1 MSEEKAAAMSETRDF
16 DLAVIGAGPG
26 GYVCALKAAQRGLKV
41 LCVDRRD
48 TPGGTCLN
56 VGCIP
61 SKALLHSSER
71 LHEAETEFASLGI
84 DNVKPTLNLGQMMAR
99 KERVVGDTVKGIG
112 YLFRK
117 NNVTFSVGE
126 AVLTGPHSLT
136 INGEAVTAQ
145 SIVIATGSAP
155 AALPG
160 VTFDEKRVV
169 SSTGALSLE
178 NVPKRLAVIG
188 AGVIGLE
195 LGSVWKRLGSEVT
208 VIEYGDHIAP
218 GFDRGLGR
226 QFQRSLE
233 KLGLKFRLST
243 RVTKVATESESLALT
258 LQKVGKEETETLE
271 ADVVLVAIGRKPY
284 TQGLDLGA
292 VGIDPDEAGRIP
304 VDGHFRTSCPSIYA
318 IGDVIAGPM
327 LAHKAEEEGLALAEQ
342 LAGRVGHVPYDA
354 IPSVIYTQPEFA
366 MVGKTEEQLKQEGI
380 AYKTGSFPFMA
391 SARARAIAATDGGVK
406 VLTDAKTDRI
416 LGVHILGAC
425 AGELIAE
432 ATLAMTFKASAEDV
446 ALACHAH
453 PTLSEAF
460 KEAAMGAFDRALH
473 L

>member
-1 MSEEKAAAMSETRDF
+1 MSESFEF

-41 LCVDRRD
+41 LCVDRRE

-71 LHEAETEFASLGI
+71 LHEAETEFAALGI
-84 DNVKPTLNLGQMMAR
+84 DGVSPKLNLGQMMAR

-117 NNVTFSVGE
+117 NNVTFKVGE
-126 AVLTGPHSLT
+126 ATLTGPHGLS
-136 INGEAVTAQ
+136 INGESVTAQ

-155 AALPG
+155 VALPG
-160 VTFDEKRVV
+160 LAFDEKRVV
-169 SSTGALSLE
+169 SSTGALSLDS
-178 NVPKRLAVIG
+178 VPKRLAVIG

-208 VIEYGDHIAP
+208 IIEYGDHIAP

-243 RVTKVATESESLALT
+243 RVTKVATEGAALDLT
-258 LQKVGKEETETLE
+258 LQKVGQEATEALE
-271 ADVVLVAIGRKPY
+271 ADVVLVSIGRKPY

-292 VGIDPDEAGRIP
+292 VGIDTDEVGRIP
-304 VDGHFRTSCPSIYA
+304 VDPHFRTSCPSIYA

-327 LAHKAEEEGLALAEQ
+327 LAHKAEEEGIALAEH

-366 MVGKTEEQLKQEGI
+366 MVGRTEEQLKQDGV

-453 PTLSEAF
+453 PTLSEAL
-460 KEAAMGAFDRALH
+460 KEAALGAFDKALH

>member
-1 MSEEKAAAMSETRDF
+1 MSETYQF

-41 LCVDRRD
+41 LCVDRRE

-71 LHEAETEFASLGI
+71 LHEASTEFEALGI
-84 DNVKPTLNLGQMMAR
+84 EGVTPKLNLTRMMER
-99 KERVVGDTVKGIG
+99 KSRVVADTVKGIG

-117 NNVTFSVGE
+117 NAVTFRVGE
-126 AVLTGPHSLT
+126 AALTGPHALT
-136 INGEAVTAQ
+136 VGGEVITAA

-155 AALPG
+155 VSLPD
-160 VTFDEKRVV
+160 VAFDEKQIV
-169 SSTGALSLE
+169 SSTGALALDA
-178 NVPKRLAVIG
+178 VPGRLAVIG

-208 VIEYGDHIAP
+208 VVEYGDHVAP
-218 GFDRGLGR
+218 GFDRGLGK

-233 KLGLKFRLST
+233 KLGLKFHLSSK
-243 RVTKVATESESLALT
+243 VTGIEKRADSVSLT
-258 LQKVGKEETETLE
+258 VQPVGKEETRTIE
-271 ADVVLVAIGRKPY
+271 ADVVLIAIGRRAY
-284 TQGLDLGA
+284 TDGLNLSA
-292 VGIDPDEAGRIP
+292 VGIETDRAGRIP
-304 VDGHFRTSCPSIYA
+304 VDQSFRTSCPGIYA

-366 MVGKTEEQLKQEGI
+366 MVGKTEEQLKSEGV
-380 AYKTGSFPFMA
+380 AYRTGSFPFMA
-391 SARARAIAATDGGVK
+391 SARARAIGATEGGVK
-406 VLTDAKTDRI
+406 VLTDEKTDRV

-432 ATLAMTFKASAEDV
+432 ATLAMTFRASAEDI

-453 PTLSEAF
+453 PTLSEAL
-460 KEAAMGAFDRALH
+460 KEASLGAFDRPLH

>member
-1 MSEEKAAAMSETRDF
+1 MSEEKETAMSETHDF

-26 GYVCALKAAQRGLKV
+26 GYVCAIKAAQRGLKV
-41 LCVDRRD
+41 LCIDKRD

-61 SKALLHSSER
+61 SKALLFSSER
-71 LHEAETEFASLGI
+71 LHEAETEFAALGI
-84 DNVKPTLNLGQMMAR
+84 DNVTPTLNLPQMMAR
-99 KERVVGDTVKGIG
+99 KERVVGDTVKGVG

-117 NNVTFSVGE
+117 NKVTFRVGE
-126 AVLTGPHSLT
+126 ASLTGPQSLT
-136 INGEAVTAQ
+136 INGDPVTAK

-155 AALPG
+155 TALPG

-178 NVPKRLAVIG
+178 AVPERLAIIG

-208 VIEYGDHIAP
+208 IIEYGDHIAP

-243 RVTKVATESESLALT
+243 RVTKVEPQGEEQLLT
-258 LQKVGKEETETLE
+258 VQKVGQEETEQLQ

-284 TQGLDLGA
+284 TEGLGLGT
-292 VGIDPDEAGRIP
+292 VGIDTDEVGRVQ
-304 VDGHFRTSCPSIYA
+304 VDSHFRTTCPSIYA

-327 LAHKAEEEGLALAEQ
+327 LAHKAEEEGIALAEQ
-342 LAGRVGHVPYDA
+342 LVGRVGHVPYDA

-366 MVGKTEEQLKQEGI
+366 MVGKTEEQLKQEGVV
-380 AYKTGSFPFMA
+380 YKTGSFPFTA

-432 ATLAMTFKASAEDV
+432 ATLAMTFRASAEDV
-446 ALACHAH
+446 SLACHAH
-453 PTLSEAF
+453 PTLSEAV
-460 KEAAMGAFDRALH
+460 KEAAMAAFDKALH